1 MNKMSRKVCFEAG
14 YKQCKHDVLGLIDK
28 FYKKKMKD
36 KQLSEEEWYSAETI
50 SGLDLEEL
58 KARING

>member
-14 YKQCKHDVLGLIDK
+14 YKQCKHDVLGLIDE
-28 FYKKKMKD
+28 MKL
-36 KQLSEEEWYSAETI
+36 KIFEEGIKDRATGYFQ
-50 SGLDLEEL
+50 GLEEL